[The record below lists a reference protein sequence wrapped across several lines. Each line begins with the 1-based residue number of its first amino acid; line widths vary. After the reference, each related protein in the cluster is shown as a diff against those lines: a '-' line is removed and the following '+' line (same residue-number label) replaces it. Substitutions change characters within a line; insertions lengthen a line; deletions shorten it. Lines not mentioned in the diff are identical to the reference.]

1 MSSITNVWIP
11 EHLRP
16 ELRKAIEYYHFESM
30 ASYFRICGL
39 TLIDHY
45 QRRDPITMPFQ
56 FSVETTKNKK
66 AK

>member
-11 EHLRP
+11 EELRP
-16 ELRKAIEYYHFESM
+16 ELRDAIKYYHFESM

-45 QRRDPITMPFQ
+45 KRKDAISMPFQ
-56 FSVETTKNKK
+56 FATETKK
-66 AK
+66 RK